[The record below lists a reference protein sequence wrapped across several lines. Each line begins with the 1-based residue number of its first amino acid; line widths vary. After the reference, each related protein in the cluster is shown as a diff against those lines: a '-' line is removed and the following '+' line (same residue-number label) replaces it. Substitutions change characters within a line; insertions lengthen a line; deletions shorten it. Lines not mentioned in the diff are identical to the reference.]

1 MTFFND
7 CTNYNMIQIIRDGQY
22 NEVREDGKLLGTFNK
37 YGECVYK
44 RDNIEEGELA
54 DIWIANKPTHKQK
67 K

>member
-1 MTFFND
+1 
-7 CTNYNMIQIIRDGQY
+7 MIQVIRDGQY
-22 NEVREDGKLLGTFNK
+22 NEIREDGKLLGTFNK

>member
-1 MTFFND
+1 
-7 CTNYNMIQIIRDGQY
+7 MIQVIRDGQY
-22 NEVREDGKLLGTFNK
+22 NEIREDGKLLGTFNK
-37 YGECVYK
+37 YGVYK